1 MRAASGFVWA
11 ITAVMVWGS
20 QATAHDQMPWQPT
33 LEAAQQIAARTNRL
47 VLVHFWSTRCKPCM
61 RLESEV
67 FSKPEVAR
75 ALEPNF
81 VMVKLN
87 VDESPGTAQLYG
99 VSSIPTDVVTLPNG
113 RLVWQV
119 QSPPAANQYVA
130 QMNQAAAGHRALVQ
144 GPQAPAVAAAPP
156 AGVAPAG
163 APVAAG
169 ATAYGAPP
177 AAPPAAPANDRYA
190 EYFSQP
196 AGAPPPAGPAH
207 YPAGGMPQAPP
218 EESPPLTAASQQPP
232 PASPVQPAAVG
243 YGAQAAAYQP
253 KAPPA
258 PQLPPGAPPLALD
271 GYCPTTLVEREQW
284 VMGDVRFGA
293 IHRGRTYLFLGP
305 NEVQKFLADP
315 EKYAPVL
322 SGNDP
327 VMAMDNQ
334 QLVPGRRE
342 FGVYSD
348 NRVYLFAN
356 EASRQR
362 FEQNPRRYAAETL
375 QAATQGQTVV
385 R

>member
-1 MRAASGFVWA
+1 MRANKSWFWA
-11 ITAVMVWGS
+11 IVVAATLTSA
-20 QATAHDQMPWQPT
+20 ATAADQMPWQPS

-47 VLVHFWSTRCKPCM
+47 VLVHFWSSSCKPCLRM
-61 RLESEV
+61 DSEV

-99 VSSIPTDVVTLPNG
+99 VSSIPTDVITLPNG

-119 QSPPAANQYVA
+119 QSPPAANQYIA
-130 QMNQAAAGHRALVQ
+130 QMNQAAAGHRALMQ
-144 GPQAPAVAAAPP
+144 GPPAQAVAATP
-156 AGVAPAG
+156 PAG
-163 APVAAG
+163 APPVGPPTAPAAM
-169 ATAYGAPP
+169 TPPSAPP
-177 AAPPAAPANDRYA
+177 VAQGNDRYA
-190 EYFSQP
+190 EYFAQSP
-196 AGAPPPAGPAH
+196 AAGQPAGPAH
-207 YPAGGMPQAPP
+207 YPGAAMPQAPAATA
-218 EESPPLTAASQQPP
+218 PPVAGNM
-232 PASPVQPAAVG
+232 PAPVGAVQPAVGG
-243 YGAQAAAYQP
+243 YGAQAAAYRP
-253 KAPPA
+253 NMPPT

-271 GYCPTTLVEREQW
+271 GYCPTTLVERQQW
-284 VMGDVRFGA
+284 ALGDVRFGA

-305 NEVQKFLADP
+305 GEVQKFMADP

-327 VMAMDNQ
+327 VLAMDSQ

-342 FGVYSD
+342 YGVYSD
-348 NRVYLFAN
+348 NRVYLFAD

-362 FEQNPRRYAAETL
+362 FEQNPKRYAAESL
-375 QAATQGQTVV
+375 QAATPPTTAV

>member
-1 MRAASGFVWA
+1 
-11 ITAVMVWGS
+11 
-20 QATAHDQMPWQPT
+20 
-33 LEAAQQIAARTNRL
+33 
-47 VLVHFWSTRCKPCM
+47 
-61 RLESEV
+61 
-67 FSKPEVAR
+67 
-75 ALEPNF
+75 
-81 VMVKLN
+81 
-87 VDESPGTAQLYG
+87 
-99 VSSIPTDVVTLPNG
+99 
-113 RLVWQV
+113 
-119 QSPPAANQYVA
+119 
-130 QMNQAAAGHRALVQ
+130 
-144 GPQAPAVAAAPP
+144 
-156 AGVAPAG
+156 
-163 APVAAG
+163 
-169 ATAYGAPP
+169 
-177 AAPPAAPANDRYA
+177 
-190 EYFSQP
+190 
-196 AGAPPPAGPAH
+196 
-207 YPAGGMPQAPP
+207 MPQAPP

-342 FGVYSD
+342 YGVYSD

>member
-1 MRAASGFVWA
+1 MRAAVGCAWALFVASA
-11 ITAVMVWGS
+11 IATPAV
-20 QATAHDQMPWQPT
+20 AADQMPWQPS

-47 VLVHFWSTRCKPCM
+47 VLIHFWSSSCKPC
-61 RLESEV
+61 LKLDSEV

-87 VDESPGTAQLYG
+87 AEVAPGTAQLYG
-99 VSSIPTDVVTLPNG
+99 VSSVPTDVITLPNG

-130 QMNQAAAGHRALVQ
+130 QMNQAAAGHRALLQ
-144 GPQAPAVAAAPP
+144 GPQPPAVATAPP
-156 AGVAPAG
+156 AVSPPGAAPA
-163 APVAAG
+163 AA
-169 ATAYGAPP
+169 TYPQPPPP
-177 AAPPAAPANDRYA
+177 AAPSNDRYA

-196 AGAPPPAGPAH
+196 PAAAPTGPAR
-207 YPAGGMPQAPP
+207 YPANDFP
-218 EESPPLTAASQQPP
+218 QPP
-232 PASPVQPAAVG
+232 PAASPQAAVVGQPPATGMAPAEAMPAAPP
-243 YGAQAAAYQP
+243 YGAQTAAYQGQ
-253 KAPPA
+253 APMA

-271 GYCPTTLVEREQW
+271 GFCPTTLVEREQW

-315 EKYAPVL
+315 EKFAPVL

-327 VMAMDNQ
+327 VIALDNQ
-334 QLVPGRRE
+334 QLVAGKRE
-342 FGVYSD
+342 YGVYSD

-356 EASRQR
+356 EASRRQ
-362 FEQNPRRYAAETL
+362 FEANPRRYTAESL
-375 QAATQGQTVV
+375 QAATPSQSVV